1 MTKSEL
7 REVTKLTDYMALRHT
22 HPHVIGMAARGFSGL
37 IRSTRTTVNR
47 NQLICLAAGWPCV
60 VQHEDFII

>member
-7 REVTKLTDYMALRHT
+7 REVAKLTDYMSLRYT

-37 IRSTRTTVNR
+37 IRATRSTLNR
-47 NQLICLAAGWPCV
+47 NQLICIAGGWPCV
-60 VQHEDFII
+60 VQHEDFIV